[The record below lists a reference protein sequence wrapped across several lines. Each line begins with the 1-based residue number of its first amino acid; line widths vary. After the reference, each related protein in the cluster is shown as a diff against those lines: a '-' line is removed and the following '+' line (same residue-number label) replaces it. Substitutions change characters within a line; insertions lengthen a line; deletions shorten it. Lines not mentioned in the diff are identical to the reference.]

1 MPNLKARLNLF
12 FSLSIG
18 LLFLCPKGAFCA
30 EARTDPSWNSLE
42 TKHTIIRFLS
52 WEDLK
57 WFNGRID
64 YSPGSWSLKSL
75 FSSPDPSS
83 LKVELKNKVDALY
96 ERVQE
101 ILDMRRGRG
110 KVIINLYPDGK
121 QLQGALHEIYN
132 KPIRLRAW
140 YIYERN
146 TIYLNVKDVHEGML
160 AHEMAHSIIDQ
171 YLIVRPPK
179 ATAEILARYVDE
191 HLFD

>member
-132 KPIRLRAW
+132 KPIRLRA
-140 YIYERN
+140 
-146 TIYLNVKDVHEGML
+146 
-160 AHEMAHSIIDQ
+160 
-171 YLIVRPPK
+171 
-179 ATAEILARYVDE
+179 AR
-191 HLFD
+191 

>member
-12 FSLSIG
+12 FSLLIG
-18 LLFLCPKGAFCA
+18 LLFLCPKAAFCA
-30 EARTDPSWNSLE
+30 DAQTDPSWNSLE

-101 ILDMRRGRG
+101 ILDMRRGGG
-110 KVIINLYPDGK
+110 KVTINLYPDGK
-121 QLQGALHEIYN
+121 QLQGALRGIYHKQIN
-132 KPIRLRAW
+132 LRAW

-160 AHEMAHSIIDQ
+160 AHEMAHAIIDH